1 MPIQKRA
8 TLLRAALLFLLG
20 SAQSSAF
27 GQQISTTTTIDNYP
41 QHATNVNALDAKA
54 RVKLQ
59 GFANELVGAAFANQN
74 VEVTTIGHADFD
86 AQGRAFEVAISRER
100 AVSADTALELL
111 FKQTASVMRLAPER
125 IELVRFLTAAAGTL
139 RPIHGNPSGEP
150 QRRENRRVEL
160 AFSVVPAATFDSREG
175 WQSCLR
181 ALGGDVVPPGP
192 AGRMSCVCNK
202 LMRAA
207 PPDTK
212 DYFYD
217 ARAAEE
223 ARAAAGDISQFLPG
237 QLSEFYRSFMPSLG
251 QRIAI
256 PASSDIELAR
266 GLKMLDD
273 VIVRDIK
280 QLLKKSVEPGAG
292 AFELGLA
299 SDIANR
305 LHDPNHTYSC
315 YADISLAE

>member
-8 TLLRAALLFLLG
+8 TLLRTALLFLLG
-20 SAQSSAF
+20 SAQPSVF
-27 GQQISTTTTIDNYP
+27 GQQTITIDNYP
-41 QHATNVNALDAKA
+41 QHVTDVNALDAKA

-59 GFANELVGAAFANQN
+59 AFAVELVGAAVANQN

-86 AQGRAFEVAISRER
+86 AQGRAFEVAISRDR
-100 AVSADTALELL
+100 AVSADSALETL
-111 FKQTASVMRLAPER
+111 FKQTASTMRLPPDR
-125 IELVRFLTAAAGTL
+125 IELVRFLTAGAGTL

-160 AFSVVPAATFDSREG
+160 AFSVVPAAKFDSREG
-175 WQSCLR
+175 WQSCVR
-181 ALGGDVVPPGP
+181 ALAGDVVPPGP
-192 AGRMSCVCNK
+192 ADRMRCVCNQ
-202 LMRAA
+202 LLQTP

-217 ARAAEE
+217 ARAAQE

-237 QLSEFYRSFMPSLG
+237 QLSDFYRSFMPSMG

-266 GLKMLDD
+266 GLQMLDTL
-273 VIVRDIK
+273 IVRDIK
-280 QLLKKSVEPGAG
+280 ELLKKSVEPDAG
-292 AFELGLA
+292 AFEHSLA
-299 SDIANR
+299 IDIAHR
-305 LHDPNHTYSC
+305 LHDPTHTYSC
-315 YADISLAE
+315 YANASLAE